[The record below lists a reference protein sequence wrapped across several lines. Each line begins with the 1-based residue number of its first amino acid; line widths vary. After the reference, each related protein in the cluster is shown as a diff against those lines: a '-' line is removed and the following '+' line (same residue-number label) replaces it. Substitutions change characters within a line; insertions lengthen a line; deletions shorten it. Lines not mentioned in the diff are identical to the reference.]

1 VIFKLK
7 RFGRFYMTK
16 TVPERFVRCLLLF
29 LMLSSNPLS
38 ADSSGSRGFF
48 ANEFEIGAKLI
59 ANYAKS
65 AQALQIDGK
74 TATFK
79 TGGAGLRLEAD
90 HSYWGRFF
98 ISGGGGYSPS
108 EQASFLS
115 VTLSGS
121 ARGTF
126 YGYGFERDFQ
136 LSPRWDAE
144 FGVDYVAYDLSGDL
158 SGSYNDRQV
167 DAEIT
172 TDTTQQEITL
182 GFRYSLSETTSVNFG
197 GGSTDW
203 TLDAIADG
211 TSGAIRATT
220 EARADGSDTFKF
232 IGVRFDVWDIPMSV
246 TLKRSKL
253 SVDNQVDLNTI
264 DIDLILPRNLWF

>member
-1 VIFKLK
+1 MKVK
-7 RFGRFYMTK
+7 MTK
-16 TVPERFVRCLLLF
+16 IGLKCLAVFFSLAAFSPLWAETN
-29 LMLSSNPLS
+29 SN
-38 ADSSGSRGFF
+38 RGGIGNFDF
-48 ANEFEIGAKLI
+48 EFDAKLI

-90 HSYWGRFF
+90 HPLWGRLFV
-98 ISGGGGYSPS
+98 SGGGGYSPS

-121 ARGTF
+121 ADGTF
-126 YGYGFERDFQ
+126 YGFGYEKDFK
-136 LSPRWDAE
+136 LSPRWHAE
-144 FGVDYVAYDLSGDL
+144 FIADYVAYDLSGDL
-158 SGSYNDRQV
+158 SGTYNDRQV

-172 TDTTQQEITL
+172 TDTTQKEISL
-182 GFRYSLSETTSVNFG
+182 GFRYSLSERTSLNFG
-197 GGSTDW
+197 AGSTNW

-220 EARADGSDTFKF
+220 EALADGSDTFKF
-232 IGVRFDVWDIPMSV
+232 VGVGFDFWDIPVLV

-253 SVDNQVDLNTI
+253 TVDNEVDLNTI
-264 DIDLILPRNLWF
+264 DIDFTLPRNLWF

>member
-1 VIFKLK
+1 MNNN
-7 RFGRFYMTK
+7 RFSVVTK
-16 TVPERFVRCLLLF
+16 FMLLLF
-29 LMLSSNPLS
+29 FSDLISAEQYQGYQSSDNL
-38 ADSSGSRGFF
+38 
-48 ANEFEIGAKLI
+48 EFGAKLI

-90 HSYWGRFF
+90 HSCWGRFF
-98 ISGGGGYSPS
+98 VSAGGGYSPS

-121 ARGTF
+121 ASGTF
-126 YGYGFERDFQ
+126 YGFGYERDFK

-144 FGVDYVAYDLSGDL
+144 FVADYVAYDLSGDL

-172 TDTTQQEITL
+172 TDTTQQEISL
-182 GFRYSLSETTSVNFG
+182 GLRYSLTETTSVYFG

-220 EARADGSDTFKF
+220 EALADGSDMFKF
-232 IGVRFDVWDIPMSV
+232 IGVRFDFWDIPVSV

-253 SVDNQVDLNTI
+253 SVDNEVDLNTI
-264 DIDLILPRNLWF
+264 DIDLTLSRNLWF

>member
-1 VIFKLK
+1 MKVK
-7 RFGRFYMTK
+7 MTK
-16 TVPERFVRCLLLF
+16 IGLKCLAVFFSLAAFSPLWAETN
-29 LMLSSNPLS
+29 SN
-38 ADSSGSRGFF
+38 RGGIGNFDF
-48 ANEFEIGAKLI
+48 EFDAKLI

-90 HSYWGRFF
+90 HPLWGRLFV
-98 ISGGGGYSPS
+98 SGGGGYSPS

-121 ARGTF
+121 ADGTF
-126 YGYGFERDFQ
+126 YGFGYEKDFK
-136 LSPRWDAE
+136 LSPRWHAE
-144 FGVDYVAYDLSGDL
+144 FIADYVAYDLSGDL
-158 SGSYNDRQV
+158 SGTYNDRQV

-172 TDTTQQEITL
+172 TDTTQKEISL
-182 GFRYSLSETTSVNFG
+182 GFRYSLSERTSLNFG
-197 GGSTDW
+197 AGSTNW

-220 EARADGSDTFKF
+220 EALADGSDTFKF
-232 IGVRFDVWDIPMSV
+232 VGVGFDFWDIPVLV

-253 SVDNQVDLNTI
+253 TVDNEVDLNTI
-264 DIDLILPRNLWF
+264 DIDLTLPRNLWF